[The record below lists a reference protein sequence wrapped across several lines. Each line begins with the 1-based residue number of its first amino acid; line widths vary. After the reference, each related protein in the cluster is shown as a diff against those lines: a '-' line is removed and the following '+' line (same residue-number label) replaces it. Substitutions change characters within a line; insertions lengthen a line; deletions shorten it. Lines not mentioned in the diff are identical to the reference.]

1 MRSLEQH
8 ITQYAAYHRD
18 QRNINTHFIGV
29 PMIVFGVLL
38 AFAQISIGPMHAG
51 WLVALAAAIYYLILD
66 RPLGVGMVIYLFI
79 STAIASL
86 VSAKTSA
93 PLALTLAAIIFILG
107 WALQFLGHRYE
118 GVKPAFVD
126 DIVGLAI
133 GPLFVMTEVY
143 FMLRLKMSL
152 KKYVEDRVGAV
163 MARRNGA
170 AIGPAVNVDI
180 NVDINADTNVTNPAS
195 SNSPT

>member
-1 MRSLEQH
+1 MMRTLEQH

-29 PMIVFGVLL
+29 PLIVFSVLL
-38 AFAQISIGPMHAG
+38 AFAQISFGPMHAG
-51 WLVALAAAIYYLILD
+51 WLVALAAAIYYTILD
-66 RPLGVGMVIYLFI
+66 RPLGVGMAIYLFV

-86 VSAKTSA
+86 VTAKTSV
-93 PLALTLAAIIFILG
+93 PIGLILAAIIFIVG
-107 WALQFLGHRYE
+107 WALQFWGHRYE

-133 GPLFVMTEVY
+133 GPLFVMAEVY

-152 KKYVEDRVGAV
+152 KKYVEDRVGPV
-163 MARRNGA
+163 MAARNGA
-170 AIGPAVNVDI
+170 AIGPAPVGSG
-180 NVDINADTNVTNPAS
+180 PS
-195 SNSPT
+195 SV

>member
-1 MRSLEQH
+1 MMRTLEQH

-29 PMIVFGVLL
+29 PLIVFSVLL
-38 AFAQISIGPMHAG
+38 AFAQISFGPMHAG
-51 WLVALAAAIYYLILD
+51 WLVALAATVYYVILD
-66 RPLGVGMVIYLFI
+66 RPLGFGMAIYLFV

-86 VSAKTSA
+86 VTARTSVSIG
-93 PLALTLAAIIFILG
+93 LTLAAIIFIVG

-118 GVKPAFVD
+118 GVKPAFVE
-126 DIVGLAI
+126 DIIGLAI

-152 KKYVEDRVGAV
+152 KKYVEDRVGPV
-163 MARRNGA
+163 MAARNGA
-170 AIGPAVNVDI
+170 AIGPV
-180 NVDINADTNVTNPAS
+180 AS
-195 SNSPT
+195 SSQSSAS

>member
-1 MRSLEQH
+1 MRTLEQH

-29 PMIVFGVLL
+29 PMIVFSVLL

-51 WLVALAAAIYYLILD
+51 WLVALAAAIYYTMLD
-66 RPLGVGMVIYLFI
+66 RPLGVGMAIYLFV

-126 DIVGLAI
+126 DIIGLAI

-143 FMLRLKMSL
+143 FMLQLKMSL
-152 KKYVEDRVGAV
+152 KKYVEDRVGPV
-163 MARRNGA
+163 MAKRDGA
-170 AIGPAVNVDI
+170 AIGPAI
-180 NVDINADTNVTNPAS
+180 AAS
-195 SNSPT
+195 SNSSM